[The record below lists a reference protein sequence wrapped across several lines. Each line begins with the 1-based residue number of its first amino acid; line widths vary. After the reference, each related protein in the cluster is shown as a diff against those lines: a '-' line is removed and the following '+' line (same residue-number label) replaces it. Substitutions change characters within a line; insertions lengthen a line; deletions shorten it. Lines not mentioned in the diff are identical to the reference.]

1 MKLKRRRKL
10 VTYLNILDQP
20 VRFNPFVFSR
30 TFLLWALLG
39 LIGGVIAGVYW
50 IGLELLT
57 HHLAFFTGWQVI
69 PVMAICG
76 LLAGF
81 TIHFIGDPGEIHL
94 IVNNIRFNKGK
105 LDPKNNP
112 SMIVSSLLCVA
123 SGGSLGPEA
132 PLVQV
137 TGSTG
142 TWIGKLFRL
151 KGEELR
157 SLSIAGMASG
167 FTALFGAPLGGSL
180 FSLEIL
186 HHKHAVEY
194 YKAIIP
200 AFVASSFS
208 YLVFAIIIHLGL
220 GPIWDL
226 SSYEYSGIFDF
237 GYAVLFAIVGAT
249 FGWVFIFCTKFFKS
263 LFEKKPIPIYIK
275 TLIGGILLGIIAFY
289 FPLTRYFGHHEI
301 NELLSGNFS
310 ITVLL
315 AILACKIM
323 AISITVTSGWR
334 GGFIIPLFFVG
345 TTLGLIIH
353 QLFPTINLTLA
364 IVSCMAAI
372 NACVTRT
379 PMSTT
384 ILLGTLTGFGHFI
397 PILFA
402 SLTGYFLAPRIPFIG
417 SQMEKE

>member
-10 VTYLNILDQP
+10 VSYLNILDQP
-20 VRFNPFVFSR
+20 IRFNPFVFSR
-30 TFLLWALLG
+30 TFLLWAFLGLLG
-39 LIGGVIAGVYW
+39 GLIAGVYW
-50 IGLELLT
+50 IVLEFLT
-57 HHLAFFTGWQVI
+57 HQLAFFSGWEVI
-69 PVMAICG
+69 PVMATCG
-76 LLAGF
+76 LFVGLIIYF
-81 TIHFIGDPGEIHL
+81 FGDPGEINL

-105 LDPKNNP
+105 LNPKNNF
-112 SMIVSSLLCVA
+112 SMVLSSLFCVA

-137 TGSTG
+137 TGSMG

-151 KGEELR
+151 KGEALR

-186 HHKHAVEY
+186 HHKHVATY

-208 YLVFAIIIHLGL
+208 YFVFAIIIHLGL

-226 SSYEYSGIFDF
+226 SAYEYSGIFDF
-237 GYAVLFAIVGAT
+237 AYAVLFAIVGAA
-249 FGWVFIFCTKFFKS
+249 FGWAFIFSTKFFKY
-263 LFEKKPIPIYIK
+263 LFEKRPIPIYIK
-275 TLIGGILLGIIAFY
+275 TFIGGILLGVIAFY
-289 FPLTRYFGHHEI
+289 LPITRYFGHHEI
-301 NELLSGNFS
+301 NELLSSRFS
-310 ITVLL
+310 ITLLL
-315 AILACKIM
+315 AILIFKII

-345 TTLGLIIH
+345 ATLGIILH
-353 QLFPTINLTLA
+353 RLFPTIHLTLA

-384 ILLGTLTGFGHFI
+384 ILLATLTGFGHFI

-402 SLTGYFLAPRIPFIG
+402 SLTGYFLAPRIPFIS
-417 SQMEKE
+417 SQRD